1 MRIRRRNGR
10 CALLSPIASAELAA
24 DLAETRA
31 TIGRMSE
38 TAGSSKSSIVSVLAL
53 VVALVAVGLAAW
65 VLIKEPKSSE
75 PAQAAQSS
83 GSSDSTHSVFS
94 GDVSQDPK
102 GSICQ
107 AFNLVR
113 TGVQSNTNLRPPG
126 GPEDVTGAL
135 AVAANARL
143 SLSEGGAY
151 LLARLEPDTPQDLTD
166 AVRKFANQLMDIGA
180 RSIAGIPNTD
190 PDQAARLKDAD
201 ASSASIA
208 NLCK

>member
-1 MRIRRRNGR
+1 
-10 CALLSPIASAELAA
+10 
-24 DLAETRA
+24 
-31 TIGRMSE
+31 MSE

-65 VLIKEPKSSE
+65 ALTREPKSSE
-75 PAQAAQSS
+75 SAQAEQTPSS
-83 GSSDSTHSVFS
+83 TASVFS
-94 GDVSQDPK
+94 GDVTSDPK

-113 TGVQSNTNLRPPG
+113 VGVQANTNLKPPG

-151 LLARLEPDTPQDLTD
+151 MLSRLEPDTPQDLTD

-180 RSIAGIPNTD
+180 RSIAGIPNSD

-201 ASSASIA
+201 ASSAAVA

>member
-1 MRIRRRNGR
+1 
-10 CALLSPIASAELAA
+10 
-24 DLAETRA
+24 
-31 TIGRMSE
+31 MSE

-53 VVALVAVGLAAW
+53 VVAFVAVGLAAW
-65 VLIKEPKSSE
+65 ALLKEPKASE
-75 PAQAAQSS
+75 PAQASQSS
-83 GSSDSTHSVFS
+83 ESTASVFS
-94 GDVSQDPK
+94 GDVTDDPK
-102 GSICQ
+102 RSICED
-107 AFNLVR
+107 FNLVR
-113 TGVQSNTNLRPPG
+113 VGVQANTNLRPPG
-126 GPEDVTGAL
+126 GPDDVTGAL